1 MLRETRRARDA
12 GGDHK
17 PLGSDQM
24 TMTADRPESSFALNP
39 QDEINDL
46 RMSAKAVP
54 LLNHVKRF
62 IKDVV
67 EPMSEEFH
75 RLGEGNPDIWSYDAD
90 YTYKDRGTG
99 RIVVMQAIS
108 KPAANLG
115 PSGPGKA
122 DGVGSV
128 VAIDCNAKNMIVL
141 GSYTPSKPLALA
153 PSWRSDAPKKAT
165 GSDNEALLKTVCS
178 GADKIP
184 SK

>member
-1 MLRETRRARDA
+1 MRRALALAALIAVTATTAASAETWKKYVDA
-12 GGDHK
+12 DNG
-17 PLGSDQM
+17 
-24 TMTADRPESSFALNP
+24 TA
-39 QDEINDL
+39 
-46 RMSAKAVP
+46 
-54 LLNHVKRF
+54 
-62 IKDVV
+62 
-67 EPMSEEFH
+67 
-75 RLGEGNPDIWSYDAD
+75 WSYDTD

-153 PSWRSDAPKKAT
+153 PSWRSDAPKKAA
-165 GSDNEALLKTVCS
+165 GSDNEALLKAVCS
-178 GADKIP
+178 SADKIP
-184 SK
+184 AK